1 MAVHLIR
8 GRSAT
13 PDYQKPFIDQSTVK
27 EMCLTNLQIMKH
39 FPVNI
44 SRTVSLHISIPIL
57 TKKYF
62 AIINFLCVPC
72 DDCGHDI

>member
-8 GRSAT
+8 GWSAT
-13 PDYQKPFIDQSTVK
+13 PDCQKPFVDQSTVK

-39 FPVNI
+39 FLVNV
-44 SRTVSLHISIPIL
+44 SRTVSLHVSIPIL

-62 AIINFLCVPC
+62 AIINFHVPC
-72 DDCGHDI
+72 VMIVVYLC